1 MSYDLIYNSNK
12 INSLRIV
19 YDTERLKYVRPLISR
34 SNVFK
39 GLEGAQCRFDQDVF
53 LNDDFG
59 LDHGIGHLASMNPEK
74 NERLT
79 PRKD

>member
-19 YDTERLKYVRPLISR
+19 YDTERLKYVRPPIAR

-39 GLEGAQCRFDQDVF
+39 GLEGAQCR
-53 LNDDFG
+53 L
-59 LDHGIGHLASMNPEK
+59 
-74 NERLT
+74 
-79 PRKD
+79 

>member
-19 YDTERLKYVRPLISR
+19 YDTERLKYVRPPISR

-39 GLEGAQCRFDQDVF
+39 GLEGAQCRLIKVSIHFKVSTG
-53 LNDDFG
+53 LTVVSKLSKTKSVGPIDD
-59 LDHGIGHLASMNPEK
+59 
-74 NERLT
+74 
-79 PRKD
+79 